1 MVIIKL
7 ESQNYLRVVL
17 LNNMLIMILFDATFD
32 LGPHNNNV
40 SFPLV
45 FLIILVTFKQHI

>member
-17 LNNMLIMILFDATFD
+17 NNMLIMILFDATFD
-32 LGPHNNNV
+32 FGPHNNNV
-40 SFPLV
+40 SFSLV